1 MIKLDAV
8 DKRLLGLLQNNSNI
22 NVKEISAD
30 LKLTKTPI
38 YERIKRYEKVGL
50 VKKYVAVLDVSKI
63 ENLMVVF
70 CSVSL
75 ESQKLEG
82 IEEFNQAVEKIP
94 EVIECYLM
102 GGAND
107 FLLKVVVKD
116 LQSYHKFSSGKL
128 AALPNVA
135 QIKSMFVLNE
145 VKRSTVVPLF

>member
-38 YERIKRYEKVGL
+38 YERIRRYEKVGL

-94 EVIECYLM
+94 EVIDC
-102 GGAND
+102 
-107 FLLKVVVKD
+107 
-116 LQSYHKFSSGKL
+116 
-128 AALPNVA
+128 
-135 QIKSMFVLNE
+135 
-145 VKRSTVVPLF
+145 